1 MHRYCVTPF
10 FGAFFGP
17 FSKGFI
23 PLRRDP
29 FAAQAHIN
37 SVTRLPTPQRLPVP
51 QHTKRLRPKTYSVAV
66 YLVIGVVAIQI
77 IMVISVFYLRAMVV
91 PVNVKFPK
99 ASPKSVVSTV
109 EIPQPPAVP
118 AVVSPTPPKLPDIP
132 SLPSLATS
140 LPHPALLSVPA
151 VSDKI
156 AQIDSL
162 NDQAQMLMRQNN
174 LKDGLDLLIK
184 AEDIDPRNPNTLK
197 SLAESYY
204 LMNDAP
210 RAKQYWQRLVDL
222 GPGVGTVYA
231 LAKDHVLLLGNHEAD
246 ALAETSTLPRF
257 IYIDMVEK
265 TPVETLNGQAQF
277 HLRTELKRKDPDMP
291 SFDQKK
297 LRPYV
302 IFYQQT
308 ADGNLTPDLG
318 QHGGAFEDTFLFWG
332 KKNKEAFGVD
342 YIMPVS
348 GLPGP
353 NNTTTGEYYG
363 FVIGIYYNNELQDV
377 RSEPADLITRMPL
390 PAEIE

>member
-1 MHRYCVTPF
+1 
-10 FGAFFGP
+10 
-17 FSKGFI
+17 
-23 PLRRDP
+23 
-29 FAAQAHIN
+29 
-37 SVTRLPTPQRLPVP
+37 
-51 QHTKRLRPKTYSVAV
+51 VAV
-66 YLVIGVVAIQI
+66 YLVAGVVAIQV
-77 IMVISVFYLRAMVV
+77 IMVISVFWLRAMVV

-99 ASPKSVVSTV
+99 ASLKLGVITPSIIPVVPVIVPSV
-109 EIPQPPAVP
+109 
-118 AVVSPTPPKLPDIP
+118 PPKLPDLP

-140 LPHPALLSVPA
+140 TPHPAILSVPT

-156 AQIDSL
+156 AQIGSL
-162 NDQAQMLMRQNN
+162 NDQAQMLMRHND
-174 LKDGLDLLIK
+174 LKSGLDLLIK
-184 AEDIDPRNPNTLK
+184 AEDIDPRNPNILK
-197 SLAESYY
+197 SLAETYY

-246 ALAETSTLPRF
+246 ALAEPSTLPRY
-257 IYIDMVEK
+257 IYVSEVEK
-265 TPVETLNGQAQF
+265 TPVETRNGQPQF

-308 ADGNLTPDLG
+308 ADGKLVPDLS
-318 QHGGAFEDTFLFWG
+318 QHGGSFEDTFLFWG

-342 YIMPVS
+342 YVMPTF

-353 NNTTTGEYYG
+353 NNTTAGEYYG
-363 FVIGIYYNNELQDV
+363 FVIGIYYNNQLQDA
-377 RSEPADLITRMPL
+377 RSEPSSLISRMPL
-390 PAEIE
+390 PGDIE

>member
-1 MHRYCVTPF
+1 MRHSLFWGILWATLEGLY
-10 FGAFFGP
+10 
-17 FSKGFI
+17 

-29 FAAQAHIN
+29 FAAQAHTN

-91 PVNVKFPK
+91 PVNVKFPQALLK
-99 ASPKSVVSTV
+99 PGISTV
-109 EIPQPPAVP
+109 VVPQPPTVP
-118 AVVSPTPPKLPDIP
+118 AVVSPSLSPSPPKLPDLP

-140 LPHPALLSVPA
+140 MPHPALLSVPT

-156 AQIDSL
+156 AQISSL

-197 SLAESYY
+197 SLAETYY
-204 LMNDAP
+204 LMNNAP
-210 RAKQYWQRLVDL
+210 MAKQYWQRLVDL

-231 LAKDHVLLLGNHEAD
+231 LAKDHVLLLGNHDAD
-246 ALAETSTLPRF
+246 ALAVPSTLPRF
-257 IYIDMVEK
+257 IYVDMVEK
-265 TPVETLNGQAQF
+265 TSVETVNGKPQF

-308 ADGNLTPDLG
+308 SDGKLAPDLG

-342 YIMPVS
+342 YVMPIP

-363 FVIGIYYNNELQDV
+363 FVIGIYYNNELQDA
-377 RSEPADLITRMPL
+377 RSEPSDLITRMPL